1 MKYFEIHSLFKGK
14 KYTEVIQATNKND
27 AIRIAKSK
35 TSGIVINIKEISTPV
50 EDRLKNIK
58 DSIINALTKRS
69 IRMKDLIAAMRQLAV
84 MTDAGIS
91 IHDSI
96 KEVANSTVDKNLKE
110 IFEQVNDD
118 LNSGLSL
125 TESMM
130 SFRHELGDVTIAM
143 IELGESTGNMA
154 ESLEKLSEILE
165 EVEENRQKFKKALR
179 YPTTVMIAIGIAFAI
194 LMVYVVPKFKD
205 IFDKLHAELPLP
217 TKILLFM
224 EYMVNSYGYIL
235 LIVLTITVVLFKYLL
250 KNNENFKAQYDK
262 YILKVYLVG
271 KITFYATLSRFTLVF
286 TELIRAGI
294 PISDALDTAL
304 LTLDNVYL
312 KKQLATVKTSVS
324 RGISLTESF
333 RDTGLFEGML
343 IQMIHA
349 GEQSGTLD
357 KMLDKVTLYFK
368 SKFNDIIDN
377 IAAYIEPVLLAV
389 IACMVLL
396 MALGIFMPMWDM
408 ARAVKETTVQ

>member
-14 KYTEVIQATNKND
+14 KAIKVIKAPNKTD
-27 AIRIAKSK
+27 AISMAKSK
-35 TSGIVINIKEISTPV
+35 TSGVILNVKETSAPV
-50 EDRLKNIK
+50 EDQLENLKNNIMNAITK
-58 DSIINALTKRS
+58 KSIQ
-69 IRMKDLIAAMRQLAV
+69 MKDLIAAVRQLAV

-96 KEVANSTVDKNLKE
+96 KEVSKATVDKTLKE
-110 IFEQVNDD
+110 IFEQVDDD

-143 IELGESTGNMA
+143 VELGESTGNMA
-154 ESLEKLSEILE
+154 ESLEKLAEILE
-165 EVEENRQKFKKALR
+165 EIEENRQKFKNFLL
-179 YPTTVMIAIGIAFAI
+179 IGIIA
-194 LMVYVVPKFKD
+194 
-205 IFDKLHAELPLP
+205 
-217 TKILLFM
+217 T
-224 EYMVNSYGYIL
+224 
-235 LIVLTITVVLFKYLL
+235 IVTFKYLL
-250 KNNENFKAQYDK
+250 KNNEDFKAQYDR
-262 YILKVYLVG
+262 YILKVYLIG
-271 KITFYATLSRFTLVF
+271 NITFYATLSRFTLVF

-304 LTLDNVYL
+304 LTLDNVHL
-312 KKQLATVKTSVS
+312 KKQLAAVKTSVS

-333 RDTGLFEGML
+333 KDTGLFEGML

-368 SKFNDIIDN
+368 SKFNEIIDN
-377 IAAYIEPVLLAV
+377 IAAYIEPILLAF
-389 IACMVLL
+389 IAGMVLL

-408 ARAVKETTVQ
+408 AQAVKN

>member
-1 MKYFEIHSLFKGK
+1 M
-14 KYTEVIQATNKND
+14 
-27 AIRIAKSK
+27 AKSK
-35 TSGIVINIKEISTPV
+35 TPGVILNVKETSAPV
-50 EDRLKNIK
+50 EDQLKNFKNNIMNAIIK
-58 DSIINALTKRS
+58 KSIQ
-69 IRMKDLIAAMRQLAV
+69 MKDLIAAIRQLAV

-96 KEVANSTVDKNLKE
+96 KEVSKATVDKTLKD
-110 IFEQVNDD
+110 IFEQVDDD

-143 IELGESTGNMA
+143 VELGESTGNMA
-154 ESLEKLSEILE
+154 ESLEKLAEILE
-165 EVEENRQKFKKALR
+165 EIEENRQKFKKALR
-179 YPTTVMIAIGIAFAI
+179 YPITVIIAIGIAFTI

-205 IFDKLHAELPLP
+205 IFAKLHADLPLP

-224 EYMVNSYGYIL
+224 EHMVNHYGHFL
-235 LIVLTITVVLFKYLL
+235 LIGLVITIVTFKYLL
-250 KNNENFKAQYDK
+250 KNNNDFKAKYDE
-262 YILKVYLVG
+262 YILKVYLIG
-271 KITFYATLSRFTLVF
+271 NITFYATLSRFTLVF

-304 LTLDNVYL
+304 LTLDNVHL
-312 KKQLATVKTSVS
+312 KKRLAAVKTSVS
-324 RGISLTESF
+324 RGVSLTESF
-333 RDTGLFEGML
+333 RDTGIFEGML

-368 SKFNDIIDN
+368 SKFNEIIDN
-377 IAAYIEPVLLAV
+377 IAAYIEPILLAF
-389 IACMVLL
+389 IAGMVLL

-408 ARAVKETTVQ
+408 AQAVKN

>member
-1 MKYFEIHSLFKGK
+1 MKYYEVHSLFKGK
-14 KYTEVIQATNKND
+14 KVIKVIKAPNKND
-27 AIRIAKSK
+27 ALSMAKSK
-35 TSGIVINIKEISTPV
+35 SPGVIINVKETSAPV
-50 EDRLKNIK
+50 EDQLENFKN
-58 DSIINALTKRS
+58 NLLGALTKKS
-69 IRMKDLIAAMRQLAV
+69 IQIKDLIAAMRQLAV

-96 KEVANSTVDKNLKE
+96 KEVTSATVDKTLKS
-110 IFEQVNDD
+110 IFEQIDDD

-143 IELGESTGNMA
+143 VELGESTGNMA

-165 EVEENRQKFKKALR
+165 EIEENRQKFKKALR
-179 YPTTVMIAIGIAFAI
+179 YPITVIIAIGIAFTI

-205 IFDKLHAELPLP
+205 IFAKLHADLPVP

-224 EYMVNSYGYIL
+224 EHMVNNYGHYL
-235 LIVLTITVVLFKYLL
+235 LLGLVATIITIKYLL
-250 KNNENFKAQYDK
+250 KNNNDFKNKYDQ
-262 YILKVYLVG
+262 YILKVYLIG
-271 KITFYATLSRFTLVF
+271 NITFYATLSRFTLVF

-304 LTLDNVYL
+304 LTLENTHL
-312 KKQLATVKTSVS
+312 KKQLAAVNTSVS
-324 RGISLTESF
+324 RGISLTEAF

-357 KMLDKVTLYFK
+357 KMLEKVTNYFK
-368 SKFNDIIDN
+368 SKFNEIIDN
-377 IAAYIEPVLLAV
+377 IAAYIEPILLAF
-389 IACMVLL
+389 IAGMVLL

-408 ARAVKETTVQ
+408 AQAVKN

>member
-1 MKYFEIHSLFKGK
+1 MKYFEIHSIFKGK
-14 KYTEVIQATNKND
+14 RNIKVIQAPNKND
-27 AIRIAKSK
+27 ALSMAKSK
-35 TSGIVINIKEISTPV
+35 IPGIIVNLKQTSAPV
-50 EDRLKNIK
+50 EDQLIK
-58 DSIINALTKRS
+58 FKENLLDTLTKKT
-69 IRMKDLIAAMRQLAV
+69 IKMKDLIAATRQLAV

-96 KEVANSTVDKNLKE
+96 KEVSSATVDKTLKK
-110 IFEQVNDD
+110 IFEQIDDD

-130 SFRHELGDVTIAM
+130 NFRHELGDVTVAM
-143 IELGESTGNMA
+143 VELGESTGNMA

-165 EVEENRQKFKKALR
+165 EIEENRQKFKKALR
-179 YPTTVMIAIGIAFAI
+179 YPITVIIAIGIAFTI

-205 IFDKLHAELPLP
+205 IFSKLHADLPVP

-224 EYMVNSYGYIL
+224 EHMVNSYGHFL
-235 LIVLTITVVLFKYLL
+235 LLGIIVTIITFKFLL
-250 KNNENFKAQYDK
+250 RNNEEFKAGYDK
-262 YILKVYLVG
+262 YILRVYLIG
-271 KITFYATLSRFTLVF
+271 NITFYATLSRFTLVF

-304 LTLDNVYL
+304 LTLDNVHL
-312 KKQLATVKTSVS
+312 KKQLAAVKTSVS

-357 KMLDKVTLYFK
+357 KMLDKVTIYFK
-368 SKFNDIIDN
+368 SRFNDIIDN
-377 IAAYIEPVLLAV
+377 IASYIEPILLAF
-389 IACMVLL
+389 IAGMVLL

-408 ARAVKETTVQ
+408 AQAVKN

>member
-1 MKYFEIHSLFKGK
+1 MKYFEVHFLFKGK
-14 KYTEVIQATNKND
+14 KDTKVIKAPNKND
-27 AIRIAKSK
+27 ALGMAKSK
-35 TSGIVINIKEISTPV
+35 TPGVIISIKETSAPV
-50 EDRLKNIK
+50 EDQLENLKNNIMGAITKKSIK
-58 DSIINALTKRS
+58 MN
-69 IRMKDLIAAMRQLAV
+69 DLIAAIRQLAV

-96 KEVANSTVDKNLKE
+96 KEVSKATVDKTLKE
-110 IFEQVNDD
+110 IFEAIDDD

-125 TESMM
+125 TEAMM
-130 SFRHELGDVTIAM
+130 SFRYELGDVTIAM
-143 IELGESTGNMA
+143 VELGESTGNMA
-154 ESLEKLSEILE
+154 ESLEKLSQILE
-165 EVEENRQKFKKALR
+165 EIEENRQKFKKALR
-179 YPTTVMIAIGIAFAI
+179 YPITVIIAIGIAFTI

-205 IFDKLHAELPLP
+205 IFAKLKADLPAP

-224 EYMVNSYGYIL
+224 EHMVNNYGHLL
-235 LIVLTITVVLFKYLL
+235 LIGLIATIVTIKYLL
-250 KNNENFKAQYDK
+250 KNNEDFKAAYDQ
-262 YILKVYLVG
+262 YILKVYLIG
-271 KITFYATLSRFTLVF
+271 NITFYATLSRFTLVF

-304 LTLDNVYL
+304 LTLDNVHL
-312 KKQLATVKTSVS
+312 KKQLAAVKTSVS
-324 RGISLTESF
+324 RGVSLTESF

-357 KMLDKVTLYFK
+357 KMLDKVTSYFK

-377 IAAYIEPVLLAV
+377 IASYIEPILLAF
-389 IACMVLL
+389 IAGMVLL

-408 ARAVKETTVQ
+408 AQAVKN

>member
-14 KYTEVIQATNKND
+14 KAIKVIKAPNKTD
-27 AIRIAKSK
+27 AISMAKSK
-35 TSGIVINIKEISTPV
+35 TSGVILNVKETSAPV
-50 EDRLKNIK
+50 EDQLENLKNNIMNAITK
-58 DSIINALTKRS
+58 KSIQ
-69 IRMKDLIAAMRQLAV
+69 MKDLIAAVRQLAV

-96 KEVANSTVDKNLKE
+96 KEVSKATVDKTLKE
-110 IFEQVNDD
+110 IFEQVDDD

-143 IELGESTGNMA
+143 VELGESTGNMA
-154 ESLEKLSEILE
+154 ESLEKLAEILE
-165 EVEENRQKFKKALR
+165 EIEENRQKFKKALR
-179 YPTTVMIAIGIAFAI
+179 YPITVIIAIGIAFTI

-205 IFDKLHAELPLP
+205 IFAKLKADLPAP

-224 EYMVNSYGYIL
+224 EHMVNNYGHFL
-235 LIVLTITVVLFKYLL
+235 LIGIIATIVTFKYLL
-250 KNNENFKAQYDK
+250 KNNEDFKAQYDR
-262 YILKVYLVG
+262 YILKVYLIG
-271 KITFYATLSRFTLVF
+271 NITFYATLSRFTLVF

-304 LTLDNVYL
+304 LTLDNVHL
-312 KKQLATVKTSVS
+312 KKQLAAVKTSVS

-333 RDTGLFEGML
+333 KDTGLFEGML

-368 SKFNDIIDN
+368 SKFNEIIDN
-377 IAAYIEPVLLAV
+377 IAAYIEPILLAF
-389 IACMVLL
+389 IAGMVLL

-408 ARAVKETTVQ
+408 AQAVKN